1 MSIGLAQPRGI
12 QAALLWPG
20 LLLLAATLWLFSK
33 TGAELVALWS
43 RSETFTHAFLVP
55 PISLWLVWRQRAVL
69 VTLTARPVPW
79 LLAALSAGCL
89 LWLIG
94 ELAFVAAASQFAL
107 VTLIVLAVPALYGW
121 QVTRRLLFPLGFLY
135 FAVPFGEFMVPQLME
150 WTADFTVLAVAAS
163 GVPVYREGLQFV
175 IPSGNWSVVE
185 ACSGVRYLIASVMV
199 GTLFAYLNYR
209 SVRRRLVF
217 VAVACLV
224 PILANWL
231 RAYMIVMIGHL
242 SNNELAAGVDHL
254 VYGWVFF
261 GVVIGLM
268 FWVGARWADAPAPA
282 APDGAAVAAPV
293 PGAVARRWTV
303 AACAVLLLAGTQAL
317 KWRLDAGTDAAP
329 PTLQLPVALSGGWAS
344 TPAWGADW
352 TPAFH
357 NPSASAAR
365 AYVQTELPGAPTVW
379 VWVGLYGEQGPERKL
394 VSSINGFVGSTDTRW
409 SEVSRSLRDGS
420 TASGPLRVRAAEL
433 RGSAT
438 PNVTQALRLR
448 AWRVYRIGDRY
459 TASDAQAKLWQALR
473 HLTGHGDDGAVLVL
487 ATPMQ
492 DSADAVLDTFA
503 RAQLDTI
510 ARAATAA
517 LDARH
522 AHDSK

>member
-1 MSIGLAQPRGI
+1 MSARPALPGST
-12 QAALLWPG
+12 QAAWLWPG
-20 LLLLAATLWLFSK
+20 LALLAATLLLFSK

-69 VTLTARPVPW
+69 ATLTPRPVPW

-89 LWLIG
+89 LWLVG

-121 QVTRRLLFPLGFLY
+121 QITRQLLFPLGFLY
-135 FAVPFGEFMVPQLME
+135 FSVPFGEFMVPQLME

-199 GTLFAYLNYR
+199 GTLFAYLNY
-209 SVRRRLVF
+209 STMRRRLIF
-217 VAVACLV
+217 VAVAFLV
-224 PILANWL
+224 PVLANWL

-261 GVVIGLM
+261 GLVIGLM

-282 APDGAAVAAPV
+282 APDGTLAAAPV
-293 PGAVARRWTV
+293 AGGVARLWVV
-303 AACAVLLLAGTQAL
+303 AACAVVLLAGTQAL
-317 KWRLDAGTDAAP
+317 KWRLVAGTDAP
-329 PTLQLPVALSGGWAS
+329 VPKLQLPAALSDGWTAS
-344 TPAWGADW
+344 ADW
-352 TPAFH
+352 TADWKPGFR
-357 NPSASAAR
+357 NPSASAAQ
-365 AYVQTELPGAPTVW
+365 AYVQAAAPGTPTVW
-379 VWVGLYGEQGPERKL
+379 VWVGLYSHQGPERKL
-394 VSSINGFVGSTDTRW
+394 VSSTNGFVEPTDTGW
-409 SEVSRSLRDGS
+409 NEVSRALRDTS
-420 TASGPLRVRAAEL
+420 SASGTLRVRAAEL

-438 PNVTQALRLR
+438 PNVTQAPRLR
-448 AWRVYRIGDRY
+448 VWRVYRIGDRY
-459 TASDAQAKLWQALR
+459 TASDVQAKLLQALR
-473 HLTGHGDDGAVLVL
+473 QLTGQGDDGAVLVL

-492 DSADAVLDTFA
+492 ETADAVLDTFA
-503 RAQLDTI
+503 RGPLDTI

-517 LDARH
+517 LGAPPT
-522 AHDSK
+522 HDSK